1 LHSGIRIRIQPTKTN
16 ADQDPKHWSLVL
28 VFILDESTLFVYL
41 QRTKSGVKVSELGGM
56 MSRGVEKEVNWGAVL
71 EDWRTLGS
79 GLVKSVV
86 CKDTEQF
93 L

>member
-1 LHSGIRIRIQPTKTN
+1 
-16 ADQDPKHWSLVL
+16 
-28 VFILDESTLFVYL
+28 
-41 QRTKSGVKVSELGGM
+41 VKVSELGGM

-86 CKDTEQF
+86 CKETEQF